1 MRITIENFG
10 AIKYFEFDTDKDMYL
25 IFGKNSVGKSYGISL
40 VYLILKS
47 LKKYADFSSKMKSY
61 SFFSK
66 YFDNDQFQDSVL
78 NSDSIDKVKI
88 DLMSFFNASFVAD
101 LNVSLVNSFNHLNNL
116 QNQFNNDQLKISLD
130 FSISGVIFE
139 LGMEE
144 ENDGTAIKII
154 NCKFKQVFDSLY
166 KEVVNTN
173 IQNKLNVIF
182 IASHLY
188 AESPNREVYYLPAS
202 RSGLYQGLGSFAQIA
217 AELSKSR
224 SLISKPIHLPAIAEP
239 LADYFLRLSEM
250 DNNNHSGLNAYTND
264 IENEIMSGQVEFDN
278 ETKRLFFR
286 PKDTQLKLD
295 LSSTSSMVSEM
306 APIVAYLKHVLPS
319 TQIKV
324 QGKEGKEVF
333 LELRSSNGKS
343 FSPRPLIFIEEPEAH
358 LHPET
363 QVKLMNVLAR
373 LVKDD
378 KIKLVMTSHSNYIFN
393 KASNLVMDGKIDPDK
408 FKAVLFR
415 MTETGSVAEDMA
427 TDAYGI
433 DDDNFI
439 DTAESLYEEKL
450 AIINK
455 LNG

>member
-10 AIKYFEFDTDKDMYL
+10 AIKRFEFDTDNDMYL

-40 VYLILKS
+40 VYLILKLFKQRANLGFAMELS
-47 LKKYADFSSKMKSY
+47 SFFDNERFEYQDNADFNYGFANYAKGSLIK
-61 SFFSK
+61 F
-66 YFDNDQFQDSVL
+66 L
-78 NSDSIDKVKI
+78 NS
-88 DLMSFFNASFVAD
+88 SFITD
-101 LNVSLVNSFNHLNNL
+101 LNRSLINSFNPIDAL
-116 QNQFNNDQLKISLD
+116 QNQLSNEELRISLG
-130 FSISGVIFE
+130 FSEFGAIFE
-139 LGMEE
+139 LRKRMQS
-144 ENDGTAIKII
+144 DGTIMLQII
-154 NCKFKQVFDSLY
+154 DGAFKPPFDNL
-166 KEVVNTN
+166 
-173 IQNKLNVIF
+173 IDKLDKKGISSNYGIGLNFVMGDFYSKLSTI
-182 IASHLY
+182 
-188 AESPNREVYYLPAS
+188 RGVYYLPAS
-202 RSGLYQGLGSFAQIA
+202 RSGLYQGLGSFAQIV

-224 SLISKPIHLPAIAEP
+224 NLISKPIHLPTISEP
-239 LADYFLRLSEM
+239 LADYFLRLSET
-250 DNNNHSGLNAYTND
+250 DSKNQSGLSAYTD
-264 IENEIMSGQVEFDN
+264 EIENEIMSGIVEFDD
-278 ETKRLFFR
+278 ETKRLIFK
-286 PKDTQLKLD
+286 PNDTELKLD

-306 APIVAYLKHVLPS
+306 APIVAYLKHILPNAD
-319 TQIKV
+319 
-324 QGKEGKEVF
+324 
-333 LELRSSNGKS
+333 SSKS
-343 FSPRPLIFIEEPEAH
+343 AQKPLIFIEEPEAH

-363 QVKLMNVLAR
+363 QVKLMNVFAR

>member
-47 LKKYADFSSKMKSY
+47 LKKWANFESTVAYFPLI
-61 SFFSK
+61 SK
-66 YFDNDQFQDSVL
+66 YFDNEQVHNSVIE
-78 NSDSIDKVKI
+78 DVSIDTVKN
-88 DLMSFFNASFVAD
+88 DLIHFLNTSFVAD
-101 LNVSLVNSFNHLNNL
+101 LNISLINSFNHINNL
-116 QNQFNNDQLKISLD
+116 PNQFSNENLKIILD
-130 FSISGVIFE
+130 FVHAGAIFE

-144 ENDGTAIKII
+144 ENDGAAIKII
-154 NCKFKQVFDSLY
+154 NYQFTQVFDSFY
-166 KEVVNTN
+166 KEVACTKGD
-173 IQNKLNVIF
+173 IASIF
-182 IASHLY
+182 IASRLY
-188 AESPNREVYYLPAS
+188 KELPNRELYYLPAS

-224 SLISKPIHLPAIAEP
+224 SLISKPIHLPTISEP
-239 LADYFLRLSEM
+239 LADYFLRLSEI
-250 DNNNHSGLNAYTND
+250 DNNNQTGLAAYTND

-306 APIVAYLKHVLPS
+306 APIVAYLKHVLPPY
-319 TQIKV
+319 IKIKFR
-324 QGKEGKEVF
+324 GKEREEV
-333 LELRSSNGKS
+333 ESEWCGEK
-343 FSPRPLIFIEEPEAH
+343 PLIFIEEPEAH

-415 MTETGSVAEDMA
+415 MTETGSVAENMA